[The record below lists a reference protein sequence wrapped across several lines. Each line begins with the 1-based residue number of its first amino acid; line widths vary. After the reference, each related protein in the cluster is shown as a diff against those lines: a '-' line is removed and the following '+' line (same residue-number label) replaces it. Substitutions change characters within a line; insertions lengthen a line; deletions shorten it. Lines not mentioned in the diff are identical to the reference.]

1 MIMYNILY
9 HIICDG
15 DFDFGFDDW
24 ICKLDIYRRYNIN
37 VILFLVLYMILV
49 KLKLKVRAKQLKLIL
64 DTLFEYRSVN
74 LKILIKN
81 HSPTNLL
88 NLNYRECVI

>member
-1 MIMYNILY
+1 
-9 HIICDG
+9 
-15 DFDFGFDDW
+15 
-24 ICKLDIYRRYNIN
+24 
-37 VILFLVLYMILV
+37 MILV